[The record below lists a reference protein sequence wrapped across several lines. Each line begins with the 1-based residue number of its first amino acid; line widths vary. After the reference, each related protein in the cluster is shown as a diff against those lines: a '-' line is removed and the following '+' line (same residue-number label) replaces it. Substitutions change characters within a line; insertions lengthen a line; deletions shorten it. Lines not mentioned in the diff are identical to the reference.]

1 MSFFKRDFH
10 VSMVAIDVG
19 EALREADKLVAAG
32 SWDDAIQLLTEA
44 NRHHEDGGIER
55 RLVKIRHEAFAEVM
69 EDTPPGPWPVS
80 TKDYFSENKSS
91 IPEISVSELN
101 AEVVASAIQHHGSLL
116 VRGLV
121 DPERAAGVREA
132 IDKAFDGVASSK
144 NALLADKT
152 DWYSPFRACKDYKFG
167 GMDRAFATDGGG
179 VLAVDSPRAL
189 FRHLDALQFVG
200 FDKMLN
206 DYFGERT
213 ALSVK
218 KSTLRR
224 TEPTALAG
232 WHQDG
237 AFLGVD
243 TRSLNIWTA
252 FTPCGV
258 DAPSLDVF
266 PWPFKELVKLGGKD
280 IFDWSISNDTAAT
293 YGVENIV
300 RPVFE
305 TGDALLFDQLTLH
318 KTGVDKYMT
327 DTRYAIEMWF
337 FAASTY
343 PRDQIPLCL

>member
-1 MSFFKRDFH
+1 
-10 VSMVAIDVG
+10 MVAI
-19 EALREADKLVAAG
+19 EANTVIQEADKLVADGA
-32 SWDDAIQLLTEA
+32 WDDAIQVLSKA
-44 NRHHEDGGIER
+44 NQRVENGEIER
-55 RLVKIRHEAFAEVM
+55 RLVKIRHQAFAEVVD
-69 EDTPPGPWPVS
+69 DTPPGPWPKPV
-80 TKDYFSENKSS
+80 DDLFPDCEAS
-91 IPEISVSELN
+91 IPEVLASELT
-101 AEVVASAIQHHGSLL
+101 AETIASAIQHHGSLL

-121 DPERAAGVREA
+121 DEKRAAGIREA
-132 IDKAFDGVASSK
+132 IDAAFDGVTTSK
-144 NALLADKT
+144 NALVADRT
-152 DWYSPFRACKDYKFG
+152 EWYSPFRACDGYEFG
-167 GMDRAFATDGGG
+167 GLDRAFATDGGG

-189 FRHLDALQFVG
+189 FRHLDALYAADFNKVV
-200 FDKMLN
+200 N
-206 DYFGERT
+206 EYFGERT

-237 AFLGVD
+237 SFLGTD

-258 DAPSLDVF
+258 DAPSLDIF
-266 PWPFKELVKLGGKD
+266 PWPFKELVKPGGKD
-280 IFDWSISNDTAAT
+280 IFDWSISNDTAAG
-293 YGVENIV
+293 YGEKNIV

-318 KTGVDKYMT
+318 RTGIDKSMT
-327 DTRYAIEMWF
+327 NTRYAIEMWF